1 MEETASIRILLV
13 DSDIQWIEHRANLL
27 QQVGFEVL
35 TATSAA
41 QALRIA
47 KKAAPELLL
56 LNIFL
61 PDTDGV
67 EVCEQLPQMG
77 LPTYPIVVLL
87 AEENQDYA
95 LLAGFEAGAD
105 DFIYKNLKPKLF
117 IYKLQALVRCCLS
130 KKEPQHTFVQH
141 DDFSL
146 DPDSYTLLKGEERSV
161 LPKKEFELL
170 SLLLSAPEKLF
181 TREELALHIW
191 GDAAQ
196 AKNRTIDVHIRK
208 IREKIGQ
215 EKIKTIGD
223 RCKKRRKKMIDYFL
237 FLPPFSALFFTSKNL
252 CPICSFACYSHFFYI
267 GVHYI
272 GAMSRT
278 INPALKNSSFVRVAH
293 GYILSIGTPTVSS
306 FAQTFSEVIT
316 IFTVMG

>member
-1 MEETASIRILLV
+1 MEEAAPIRILLV

-146 DPDSYTLLKGEERSV
+146 DPDSYTLLRGEERSV

-215 EKIKTIGD
+215 EKIKTI
-223 RCKKRRKKMIDYFL
+223 K
-237 FLPPFSALFFTSKNL
+237 
-252 CPICSFACYSHFFYI
+252 
-267 GVHYI
+267 GV
-272 GAMSRT
+272 
-278 INPALKNSSFVRVAH
+278 
-293 GYILSIGTPTVSS
+293 GYRLVK
-306 FAQTFSEVIT
+306 QKSEA
-316 IFTVMG
+316 

>member
-1 MEETASIRILLV
+1 MEEAAPIRILLV
-13 DSDIQWIEHRANLL
+13 DSDIQWLEHRVNLL

-130 KKEPQHTFVQH
+130 KKESQHTLAKH

-146 DPDSYTLLKGEERSV
+146 DPDSYTLTLLKGGERYV

-191 GDAAQ
+191 GDAHQ

-215 EKIKTIGD
+215 NKIKTIKGVGY
-223 RCKKRRKKMIDYFL
+223 RL
-237 FLPPFSALFFTSKNL
+237 VKNE
-252 CPICSFACYSHFFYI
+252 
-267 GVHYI
+267 
-272 GAMSRT
+272 
-278 INPALKNSSFVRVAH
+278 K
-293 GYILSIGTPTVSS
+293 
-306 FAQTFSEVIT
+306 
-316 IFTVMG
+316 

>member
-1 MEETASIRILLV
+1 MEEAAPIRILLV
-13 DSDIQWIEHRANLL
+13 DSDIQWLEHRTNLL

-117 IYKLQALVRCCLS
+117 IYKLQALVRCCLLKNHNILLHS
-130 KKEPQHTFVQH
+130 MMIFHWIQTLIHFLRGEKDMFFPRK
-141 DDFSL
+141 SL
-146 DPDSYTLLKGEERSV
+146 NCSLSYSQPLKSS
-161 LPKKEFELL
+161 
-170 SLLLSAPEKLF
+170 SL
-181 TREELALHIW
+181 
-191 GDAAQ
+191 G
-196 AKNRTIDVHIRK
+196 
-208 IREKIGQ
+208 
-215 EKIKTIGD
+215 
-223 RCKKRRKKMIDYFL
+223 
-237 FLPPFSALFFTSKNL
+237 KNL
-252 CPICSFACYSHFFYI
+252 LCIF
-267 GVHYI
+267 GV
-272 GAMSRT
+272 MSIR
-278 INPALKNSSFVRVAH
+278 LKIV
-293 GYILSIGTPTVSS
+293 P
-306 FAQTFSEVIT
+306 
-316 IFTVMG
+316 

>member
-1 MEETASIRILLV
+1 MEEAAPIRILLV
-13 DSDIQWIEHRANLL
+13 DSDIQWLEHRANLL

-47 KKAAPELLL
+47 KKAVPELLL

-146 DPDSYTLLKGEERSV
+146 LRGEERSV

-215 EKIKTIGD
+215 EKIKTI
-223 RCKKRRKKMIDYFL
+223 K
-237 FLPPFSALFFTSKNL
+237 
-252 CPICSFACYSHFFYI
+252 
-267 GVHYI
+267 GV
-272 GAMSRT
+272 
-278 INPALKNSSFVRVAH
+278 
-293 GYILSIGTPTVSS
+293 GYRLVK
-306 FAQTFSEVIT
+306 QKSEA
-316 IFTVMG
+316 